1 MGSILLHNPVVHL
14 YLLFAA
20 SLAIVHVW
28 DYLYPAPADRGHPQG
43 ELVLGWMPGGAVVLR
58 RRRHPEAH
66 LADGQPE
73 SLQRTYR
80 RIGLAPPARATR
92 AGGGQAGRVRIG
104 NCAHEY

>member
-43 ELVLGWMPGGAVVLR
+43 EPAAERLGKEGLPR
-58 RRRHPEAH
+58 T
-66 LADGQPE
+66 GQ
-73 SLQRTYR
+73 
-80 RIGLAPPARATR
+80 G
-92 AGGGQAGRVRIG
+92 
-104 NCAHEY
+104 